1 MSRRPRALV
10 LFCGAGGCSVGY
22 GRAGYDVTGNDLYYH
37 RDYPFPMLV
46 DNALHVLEDRAF
58 LDLFDLIHAGP
69 PCQDVGRLVALRDAQ
84 GGSVRPD
91 AVNMIPEVRQ
101 ALDTWGGPYVLEN
114 VPPKK
119 GRETVRPDVILCG
132 SMFGL
137 KVRRHRWF
145 EFGGGLQAPMTP
157 ECLHD
162 LQGRPIG
169 VYGSPADDIPKGGRT
184 ARTLAEAGEA
194 MGAPWITRWA
204 DMVEA
209 IPPAY
214 TEYLGAHLLT
224 TPIP

>member
-84 GGSVRPD
+84 GGS
-91 AVNMIPEVRQ
+91 
-101 ALDTWGGPYVLEN
+101 
-114 VPPKK
+114 
-119 GRETVRPDVILCG
+119 VRPDVILCG